1 MLINRKEKLI
11 IGSSVCI
18 IGLGI
23 LLYVSKEKIMEKLSN
38 SPSLVM
44 TYKESQSKKL
54 KKEIE
59 KKISDKNFNSIM
71 NRLSMEKLEILK
83 ESLEFPEV
91 VDALNTKDNSKYNS
105 DRYFSP
111 DVTQEE
117 AVKIANISKGFGE
130 IEVLSVEFKNYLE
143 GKYPDFNYN
152 EINKNENKIPDVLKI
167 KDKVLKLF
175 PDKEIADIIKT
186 LNGEQ
191 LNKINNIIAGNAEV
205 VSLMEFKEEDI
216 NNFKKYEEDFF
227 NSRLILDD
235 MKKVVATSK
244 GIDEIT
250 LVSPKLKEIVDQHLK
265 NIDYKKMS
273 SFGEFY
279 LLDKNSD
286 IELEKQYREKYYTF
300 ETPFIKLNPYGRTP
314 LSAIVK
320 IENEAVGKDITIT
333 IEGKENSPDYT
344 YKTKVKA
351 NGEIPIIGLYPKA
364 VNKVSL
370 KMNNNG
376 MLKTKNIVIE
386 TSLIDDSLPAVVIE
400 KKVDG
405 SIEHGMNLVS
415 FNTKDES
422 LPFIFDSNANIRY
435 LLIVSP
441 VIKKSLLDRNERG
454 NWEAVDD
461 NLIFEFDILGKI
473 VNIQDNNRIK
483 LDENCKNGV
492 LFRNNQYLPKKNNIL
507 IVYGFSDKA
516 YPSGV
521 FSEIGKDSGN
531 ELFKA
536 RLYYDK
542 NSFEDNSILSGKRI
556 ELFQE

>member
-59 KKISDKNFNSIM
+59 KKINDKNFNSIM

-130 IEVLSVEFKNYLE
+130 IEVLSVEFKNYLSE
-143 GKYPDFNYN
+143 KYPNFNYN

-216 NNFKKYEEDFF
+216 DNFKKYEEDFF

-483 LDENCKNGV
+483 LDENWKNGV

-556 ELFQE
+556 QLFQE

>member
-59 KKISDKNFNSIM
+59 KKINDKNFNSIM

-111 DVTQEE
+111 DITQEE

-130 IEVLSVEFKNYLE
+130 IEVLSVEFKNYLSE
-143 GKYPDFNYN
+143 KYPNFNYN

-235 MKKVVATSK
+235 MKKVVTTSK

-483 LDENCKNGV
+483 LDENWKNGV

>member
-59 KKISDKNFNSIM
+59 KKINDKNFNSIM

-130 IEVLSVEFKNYLE
+130 IEVLSVEFKNYLSE
-143 GKYPDFNYN
+143 KYPNFNYN

-216 NNFKKYEEDFF
+216 DNFKKYEEDFF

-473 VNIQDNNRIK
+473 VSIQDNNRIK
-483 LDENCKNGV
+483 LDENWKNGV

>member
-59 KKISDKNFNSIM
+59 KKINDKNFNSIM

-130 IEVLSVEFKNYLE
+130 IEVLSVEFKNYLSE
-143 GKYPDFNYN
+143 KYPNFNYN

-400 KKVDG
+400 KIVDG

-483 LDENCKNGV
+483 LDENWKNGV

>member
-59 KKISDKNFNSIM
+59 KKINDKNFNSIM

-130 IEVLSVEFKNYLE
+130 IEVLSVEFKNYLSE
-143 GKYPDFNYN
+143 KYPNFNYN

-216 NNFKKYEEDFF
+216 NNFKKYEEAFF

-483 LDENCKNGV
+483 LDENWKNGV

>member
-59 KKISDKNFNSIM
+59 KKINDKNFNSIM

-130 IEVLSVEFKNYLE
+130 IEVLSVEFKNYLSE
-143 GKYPDFNYN
+143 KYPNFNYN

-216 NNFKKYEEDFF
+216 DNFKKYEEDFF

-483 LDENCKNGV
+483 LDENWKNGV

-507 IVYGFSDKA
+507 IVYGFSNKA